1 MIKLHSLL
9 FAASVLALPG
19 LDAVAQNYPSRPIT
33 VIVPQQAGSYSD
45 NMMRPLAIALQEELG
60 QPVIIENKPGANG
73 IIGVEA
79 ASRAKA
85 DGYTLLLS
93 ASSVFVSNSGLYKKL
108 SYDPVKDFRSV
119 AGLSNVSMM
128 YVARSDFAAR
138 DLDDLLAYAKRAGK
152 PLDVAFGSSTAQLAI
167 SLLSAASGV
176 AFNAIPY
183 KGSPQVTSDLLGGV
197 VQVAVVDM
205 ASGASFVKSGRLN
218 ALATTDTGRN
228 AFLPDVPPL
237 SERFPG
243 ATLVSWTGLAA
254 PAGTPDEV
262 VRILYDAIRKSVE
275 KPEVKRRLAAA
286 SITPALMAPEVLDRT
301 IRDDIPRWAALM
313 RAAGIERQ

>member
-1 MIKLHSLL
+1 MKLRSILL
-9 FAASVLALPG
+9 VASILALPT
-19 LDAVAQNYPSRPIT
+19 LNTAAQSYPTRPIT
-33 VIVPQQAGSYSD
+33 IIVPQQAGSYSD
-45 NMMRPLAIALQEELG
+45 NLVRPIAAALQEELG
-60 QPVIIENKPGANG
+60 QPVVIENKPGANG

-79 ASRAKA
+79 AARAKP

-93 ASSVFVSNSGLYKKL
+93 ASSVFVSNAGLYKKL

-128 YVARSDFAAR
+128 YVARSDFPAR
-138 DLDDLLAYAKRAGK
+138 NVDDLLSYAKRAGK
-152 PLDVAFGSSTAQLAI
+152 PIDVAYGSSTAQLAI
-167 SLLSAASGV
+167 SLLSSASGV

-205 ASGASFVKSGRLN
+205 ASGASFVNSGRLN

-237 SERFPG
+237 AERFPG
-243 ATLVSWTGLAA
+243 AALVSWTGLAA
-254 PAGTPDEV
+254 PTGTPDEV
-262 VRILYDAIRKSVE
+262 VRILYAAVRKSLE
-275 KPEVKRRLAAA
+275 KPEVTRRLATV
-286 SITPALMAPEVLDRT
+286 SISPALMAPEVLDNT
-301 IRDDIPRWAALM
+301 IRDDIPRWTALM
-313 RAAGIERQ
+313 RSAGIERQ